1 MACDDGGGGDDVQE
15 ADRLGPWCGC
25 KRIFNI
31 HDKINS
37 PKEKHTVERD
47 WGRTERL
54 EQMFKIKTKTT
65 AQTIAVANAEE
76 HPNKYKFPENYLGFV
91 ERVLRLELSVQK
103 GTKSM
108 ALTVVVRLFH
118 ST

>member
-37 PKEKHTVERD
+37 PKEKHTVEREEN
-47 WGRTERL
+47 GGE
-54 EQMFKIKTKTT
+54 MFKIKTKTT
-65 AQTIAVANAEE
+65 AQTIAVANAKE
-76 HPNKYKFPENYLGFV
+76 HPNKYEFPENYLGFV
-91 ERVLRLELSVQK
+91 ERVLRLELSVRK